1 MRRCSGTNHL
11 SEVEQCLLGLRQLL
25 YTSAM
30 DLLVGYTGTCE
41 QDGEKNTHENWK
53 KGGLI
58 HLYSQIG
65 STLRQPGQEWHG
77 MIWLLSLYHFP
88 SGWTYVSA
96 FSSPLKA
103 QFRQWEVAKLPIAS
117 QPQQDLHFKNVLLI
131 FYLPA
136 AVSSLSGNW
145 DKTPF
150 VCKIELG
157 NLQVLFSFL
166 LEAMKNFE
174 LLCCLSHCKF
184 ASSFLS
190 WIKWLCNYILLL
202 IIE

>member
-1 MRRCSGTNHL
+1 MLTESWCNLAFWAAVHGRNYKAEMRRCSGTNHL

-77 MIWLLSLYHFP
+77 MI
-88 SGWTYVSA
+88 
-96 FSSPLKA
+96 
-103 QFRQWEVAKLPIAS
+103 
-117 QPQQDLHFKNVLLI
+117 
-131 FYLPA
+131 
-136 AVSSLSGNW
+136 
-145 DKTPF
+145 
-150 VCKIELG
+150 
-157 NLQVLFSFL
+157 
-166 LEAMKNFE
+166 
-174 LLCCLSHCKF
+174 
-184 ASSFLS
+184 
-190 WIKWLCNYILLL
+190 
-202 IIE
+202 